1 MFIYKSNINI
11 YEATVPDRMHHLD
24 LGLFRYQIEYTRD
37 LLKEQCGKSLV
48 DELDRRL
55 AKIPRFSELKIF
67 PSGLQSISRLTA
79 NEYRNL
85 MKIMIFVVDNLYDKN
100 TNNVENFVK
109 NKDLVQVYETW
120 NNMYTISRYEE
131 FKESDLE
138 KFTVCKC
145 I

>member
-1 MFIYKSNINI
+1 
-11 YEATVPDRMHHLD
+11 
-24 LGLFRYQIEYTRD
+24 
-37 LLKEQCGKSLV
+37 
-48 DELDRRL
+48 
-55 AKIPRFSELKIF
+55 
-67 PSGLQSISRLTA
+67 
-79 NEYRNL
+79 
-85 MKIMIFVVDNLYDKN
+85 MKIMIFVVDNLYDEN